1 MHPRRRK
8 APAYNGRL
16 SNERIYRLR
25 VQPKAKAMDIVELRV
40 LPSRAVERRTFEEN
54 RGLLKHVIPVI
65 IKICEPYGVV
75 IIWIYKILHDM

>member
-1 MHPRRRK
+1 
-8 APAYNGRL
+8 
-16 SNERIYRLR
+16 
-25 VQPKAKAMDIVELRV
+25 MDIVELRV

-54 RGLLKHVIPVI
+54 RGLLKHVMPVI